1 MPGVGVVS
9 GYICAP
15 GKALSTAGDIEKV
28 PRLFID
34 PEARIVRQHFELVV
48 CLIAPAAPFLEGEV
62 SSTWLTTFPN
72 PTVHRSVLPCV
83 GPPSSGPVVENGNR
97 AMP

>member
-15 GKALSTAGDIEKV
+15 GKALSTAGDIENV

-34 PEARIVRQHFELVV
+34 PEARIVR
-48 CLIAPAAPFLEGEV
+48 A
-62 SSTWLTTFPN
+62 TF
-72 PTVHRSVLPCV
+72 
-83 GPPSSGPVVENGNR
+83 
-97 AMP
+97 